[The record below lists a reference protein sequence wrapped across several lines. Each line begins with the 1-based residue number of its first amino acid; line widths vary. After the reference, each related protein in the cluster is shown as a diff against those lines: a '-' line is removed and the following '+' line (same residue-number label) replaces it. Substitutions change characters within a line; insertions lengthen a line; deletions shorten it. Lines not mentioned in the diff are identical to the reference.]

1 VSDPLGPRHA
11 QVRELR
17 ALARDP
23 RARADAGATILEGPR
38 VIAAALD
45 RETPLTAAYLG
56 YGARP
61 AFGPLVAR
69 LEAAGVPVA
78 DLKEGVLEKI
88 GTTRTPQ
95 PVLAVAPWAAS
106 GVAELV
112 ALLTSRPG
120 GLFVVAVDV
129 ADPGNLGTIVRSA
142 EAAGFDGVVATGDGV
157 DVRNPKVVRAS
168 AGAVFGVPVVEMADA
183 AAAVA
188 TLREYG
194 IACLGAVA
202 AGGAAPDSLAL
213 DGAVALVVGNEARG
227 LNAPLLSALDGTVT
241 IPMAGSAESLN
252 VAMATTVLCFEAARQ
267 RAARGR

>member
-1 VSDPLGPRHA
+1 M
-11 QVRELR
+11 
-17 ALARDP
+17 
-23 RARADAGATILEGPR
+23 
-38 VIAAALD
+38 IAAALD
-45 RETPLTAAYLG
+45 RHAPLTAAYLG
-56 YGARP
+56 FGARH
-61 AFGPLVAR
+61 AFGPLVGR
-69 LEAAGVPVA
+69 LEAAGIPVT

-95 PVLAVAPWAAS
+95 PVLAVAAWPVS
-106 GVAELV
+106 NVADLVQLV
-112 ALLTSRPG
+112 APREGRHRHL
-120 GLFVVAVDV
+120 VVTVDV

-142 EAAGFDGVVATGDGV
+142 EAAGAGGVVVTGQGV
-157 DVRNPKVVRAS
+157 DVRNPKVVRSS

-194 IACLGAVA
+194 VTCMGAVA
-202 AGGAAPDSLAL
+202 TGGAAPDAL
-213 DGAVALVVGNEARG
+213 DLGGDVAFVVGNEARG

-267 RAARGR
+267 RAARRR

>member
-1 VSDPLGPRHA
+1 
-11 QVRELR
+11 VRELR

-23 RARADAGATILEGPR
+23 RARADAAATIVEGPR

-45 RETPLTAAYLG
+45 RRAPLTAAYLG
-56 YGARP
+56 YGARH
-61 AFGPLVAR
+61 AFGPLIGR
-69 LEAAGVPVA
+69 LEAAGIPVT

-95 PVLAVAPWAAS
+95 PVLAVAAWPVS
-106 GVAELV
+106 NVADLVELV
-112 ALLTSRPG
+112 ASRAG
-120 GLFVVAVDV
+120 RHLVVTVDV

-142 EAAGFDGVVATGDGV
+142 EAAGARGVVVTGQGV
-157 DVRNPKVVRAS
+157 DVRNPKVVRSS
-168 AGAVFGVPVVEMADA
+168 AGAVFGVAVLELAEA

-194 IACLGAVA
+194 VVCVGAVA
-202 AGGAAPDSLAL
+202 TGGAAPDAL
-213 DGAVALVVGNEARG
+213 DLGGDVAFVVGNEARG

-241 IPMAGSAESLN
+241 IPMTGSAESLN

-267 RAARGR
+267 HAARSR

>member
-1 VSDPLGPRHA
+1 MSEALGPRHA

-23 RARADAGATILEGPR
+23 RARADAAATLLEGPR
-38 VIAAALD
+38 VIEAALD
-45 RETPLTAAYLG
+45 RDASLAGAYLG
-56 YGARP
+56 YGARH
-61 AFGPLVAR
+61 AFGPLVGR
-69 LEAAGVPVA
+69 LEAAGIAVT

-95 PVLAVAPWAAS
+95 PVLAVAAWPASTVADLAQLTAA
-106 GVAELV
+106 
-112 ALLTSRPG
+112 RPD
-120 GLFVVAVDV
+120 GLFVVTVDV

-142 EAAGFDGVVATGDGV
+142 EAAGAAAVVVTGQGV
-157 DVRNPKVVRAS
+157 DVRNPKVVRS
-168 AGAVFGVPVVEMADA
+168 SSGAVFGVPLVEMADA
-183 AAAVA
+183 AAGVA

-194 IACLGAVA
+194 VRCLGAVA
-202 AGGAAPDSLAL
+202 TGGAAPDALAL
-213 DGAVALVVGNEARG
+213 DGAIAIVVGNEARG

-267 RAARGR
+267 RTARNR

>member
-1 VSDPLGPRHA
+1 MSETLGPRHA

-23 RARADAGATILEGPR
+23 RARADAACTIVEGPR
-38 VIAAALD
+38 VIDAALD
-45 RETPLTAAYLG
+45 RDAPLTAAYLG

-61 AFGPLVAR
+61 AFGPLVDR
-69 LEAAGVPVA
+69 LERAGVPIA
-78 DLKEGVLEKI
+78 ELKEGVLEKI

-95 PVLAVAPWAAS
+95 PVLAVAAWPVS
-106 GVAELV
+106 TVADVVRLV
-112 ALLTSRPG
+112 TSQPG
-120 GLFVVAVDV
+120 GYFVVTVDV

-142 EAAGFDGVVATGDGV
+142 EAAGAAGVVVAGQGV
-157 DVRNPKVVRAS
+157 DVRNPKVVRSS

-194 IACLGAVA
+194 VTCVGAVA
-202 AGGAAPDSLAL
+202 TGGAAPGALAL
-213 DGAVALVVGNEARG
+213 DSAVAFVVGNEARG
-227 LNAPLLSALDGTVT
+227 LNAPLVGALDGTVT

-267 RAARGR
+267 RATRGR

>member
-1 VSDPLGPRHA
+1 
-11 QVRELR
+11 VRELR

-23 RARADAGATILEGPR
+23 RARVDAAATLVEGPR

-45 RETPLTAAYLG
+45 RGAPLAGAYLG
-56 YGARP
+56 YGARA
-61 AFGPLVAR
+61 AFGPLVHR
-69 LEAAGVPVA
+69 LEAAGISVT

-95 PVLAVAPWAAS
+95 PVLAVAAWPTS
-106 GVAELV
+106 TVVDLV
-112 ALLTSRPG
+112 HLVTTQPDA
-120 GLFVVAVDV
+120 LFVVTVDV

-142 EAAGFDGVVATGDGV
+142 EAAGAAGVVVTGQGV
-157 DVRNPKVVRAS
+157 DVRNPKVVRSS
-168 AGAVFGVPVVEMADA
+168 AGAVFGVPVAELPDA

-194 IACLGAVA
+194 VRCFGAVA
-202 AGGAAPDSLAL
+202 TGGEPPGALAL
-213 DGAVALVVGNEARG
+213 DGAVAFVVGNEARG
-227 LNAPLLSALDGTVT
+227 LNAPLLGALDGTVT

-267 RAARGR
+267 RAARDR

>member
-1 VSDPLGPRHA
+1 
-11 QVRELR
+11 VRELR

-23 RARADAGATILEGPR
+23 HARAEAGATLVEGPR

-45 RETPLTAAYLG
+45 RDATLTGAYLG

-61 AFGPLVAR
+61 AFAPLVGR

-95 PVLAVAPWAAS
+95 PVLAVAAWS
-106 GVAELV
+106 MSTVAELARLV
-112 ALLTSRPG
+112 TSQPAG
-120 GLFVVAVDV
+120 CFVVTVDI

-142 EAAGFDGVVATGDGV
+142 EAAGAAAVVVTGLGV
-157 DVRNPKVVRAS
+157 DVRNPKVVRSS
-168 AGAVFGVPVVEMADA
+168 AGAVFGVSVVEMADA

-202 AGGAAPDSLAL
+202 TGGRPPDAL
-213 DGAVALVVGNEARG
+213 DLGGPVAFVVGNEARG
-227 LNAPLLSALDGTVT
+227 LNAPLLGALDGTVT

-267 RAARGR
+267 RAGRGR

>member
-1 VSDPLGPRHA
+1 
-11 QVRELR
+11 VRELR

-23 RARADAGATILEGPR
+23 RARADAAATLVEGPR

-45 RETPLTAAYLG
+45 RAAPLTGAYLG

-61 AFGPLVAR
+61 AFGPLIGR
-69 LEAAGVPVA
+69 LESAGVTVT

-95 PVLAVAPWAAS
+95 PVLAVATWPVS
-106 GVAELV
+106 GVADLVRLV
-112 ALLTSRPG
+112 ASQPG
-120 GLFVVAVDV
+120 GLYVVTVDV

-142 EAAGFDGVVATGDGV
+142 EAAGAAGIVVTGQGV
-157 DVRNPKVVRAS
+157 DVRNPKVVRSS
-168 AGAVFGVPVVEMADA
+168 AGAVFGVPVLEMADA

-194 IACLGAVA
+194 VACVGAVA
-202 AGGAAPDSLAL
+202 TGGEAPNVVRL
-213 DGAVALVVGNEARG
+213 DRGVALVVGNEARG
-227 LNAPLLSALDGTVT
+227 LNSQLLGALDGTVT

-267 RAARGR
+267 RATNPR